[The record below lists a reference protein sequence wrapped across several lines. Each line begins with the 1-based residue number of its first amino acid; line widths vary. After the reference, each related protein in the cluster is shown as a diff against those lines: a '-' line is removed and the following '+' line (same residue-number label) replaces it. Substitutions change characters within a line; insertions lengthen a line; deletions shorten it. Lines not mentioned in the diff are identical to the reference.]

1 MNIKTRLIA
10 GFLLSVALLT
20 VDTRYKSLTI
30 NTIK

>member
-10 GFLLSVALLT
+10 GFLLPVILT
-20 VDTRYKSLTI
+20 VDTANESLTI

>member
-10 GFLLSVALLT
+10 GFLLPAILT
-20 VDTRYKSLTI
+20 VNTVYESLTI